1 MGDGFTFRKQINRR
15 YPDLEIQHFHHAGN
29 SSGVVDGAAA
39 VLLTSKDYADRH
51 GLKPRGHI
59 VAYANIG
66 DDPTLMLNAPVPA
79 AKKVLEKAGLTKDDI
94 DVWEINEAFS
104 VVAEKFIRDLDLDR
118 EKVNI
123 NGGAMAP
130 GHPIGATGSLLIGT
144 ALDELERSGGRYAL
158 VTMCAAG
165 GMPTAIVL
173 TRISRPFRRSRHSN
187 VSPGAPEE

>member
-51 GLKPRGHI
+51 GLKPRGRI

-79 AKKVLEKAGLTKDDI
+79 AKKVMEKAGLTKDAI
-94 DVWEINEAFS
+94 DDWAINEAFS
-104 VVAEKFIRDLDLDR
+104 VVAEQIIRDLALDC
-118 EKVNI
+118 EKVKI
-123 NGGAMAP
+123 
-130 GHPIGATGSLLIGT
+130 
-144 ALDELERSGGRYAL
+144 DRKR
-158 VTMCAAG
+158 
-165 GMPTAIVL
+165 IV
-173 TRISRPFRRSRHSN
+173 
-187 VSPGAPEE
+187 